1 MISTR
6 IAWMMALVMLAL
18 GGCMSYPPALAA
30 PEYIATAERSPEG
43 AYNNPISV
51 SINLQALRKS
61 SEPVVAQLAEF
72 VQNLSAGFA
81 ALRSDAADLKDR
93 QSGPVTF
100 RTFGGSGGFMAGVPL
115 AVRTFVVT
123 GDSPSR
129 RQEERRV

>member
-1 MISTR
+1 
-6 IAWMMALVMLAL
+6 MLAL
-18 GGCMSYPPALAA
+18 GGCMSYPPALSAA
-30 PEYIATAERSPEG
+30 EYIVAAERSPEG
-43 AYNNPISV
+43 AYNPISV

>member
-18 GGCMSYPPALAA
+18 GGCMSYPPALSAA
-30 PEYIATAERSPEG
+30 EYIVAKERSPEG
-43 AYNNPISV
+43 AYNPISV

>member
-1 MISTR
+1 MIPTR
-6 IAWMMALVMLAL
+6 IARMMALVVLAF
-18 GGCMSYPPALAA
+18 GGCMSYPPALSAA
-30 PEYIATAERSPEG
+30 EYIVTAERSPEG
-43 AYNNPISV
+43 AYNPISV

-81 ALRSDAADLKDR
+81 ALRSDVADLKDR
-93 QSGPVTF
+93 QSGAITF

-129 RQEERRV
+129 RHEERRV